1 MKVRLILTA
10 MAVVAIVGTFL
21 SGYAAAGFTGNV
33 LPGVATPGPSPELLD
48 EASGEFDIF
57 WEAWDRI
64 QETHYEGPQNVV
76 DLVRGATRGMVAS
89 IGDPHTVYVD
99 ADLARL
105 DRERLE
111 GSFEGIGTTVELDDN
126 GHLRIVR
133 PLPGS
138 PAESSGIQA
147 GDVVISVDG
156 LATRGRDLADIIK
169 QVRGP
174 RGTEVV
180 LTIQRAGELE
190 PMTFSVVR
198 DEIVVPSVVSD
209 IVGGYGYVRLTTFG
223 SRTADDLRSALRGFR
238 NAGVRGIILD
248 LRNNPGGFLESAIDV
263 SSEFV
268 QRETIL
274 VRENTRD
281 EGARIFRSSRS
292 PTIPDLPIAV
302 LINGGSASASEIVA
316 GVIRDYD
323 RGVLIGETT
332 FGKGSVQI
340 PYSLSDESVVR
351 VTVAIWL
358 TPNGQHLDGEGIAP
372 DFDLAFNGGELGT
385 LDDNYIRAA
394 IGVLEGGPCCEN
406 YVDAA

>member
-10 MAVVAIVGTFL
+10 FGAMAMAGIFFT
-21 SGYAAAGFTGNV
+21 GYAVAGIVRPELAN
-33 LPGVATPGPSPELLD
+33 PGPSPELLEEVSPD
-48 EASGEFDIF
+48 FDIF
-57 WEAWDRI
+57 WEAWDQL
-64 QETHYEGPQNVV
+64 QESYYEGPRDVQ
-76 DLVRGATRGMVAS
+76 DLIRGATRGMVDS
-89 IGDPHTVYVD
+89 VGDPHTVYVD
-99 ADLARL
+99 AELARL

-111 GSFEGIGTTVELDDN
+111 GSFEGIGATVELDEN

-138 PAESSGIQA
+138 PAEVSGLQA
-147 GDVVISVDG
+147 DDIVISVDG
-156 LATRGRDLADIIK
+156 IATRGRDLADIIQ

-180 LTIQRAGELE
+180 LTVQRLGEPE
-190 PMTFSVVR
+190 PLQFTVTR
-198 DEIVVPSVVSD
+198 DEIVVPSVISN
-209 IVGGYGYVRLTTFG
+209 IVDGYGYVRLTTFG
-223 SRTADDLRSALRGFR
+223 ERTADDLHTVLRDFR
-238 NAGVRGIILD
+238 DADVKGIILD
-248 LRNNPGGFLESAIDV
+248 LRNNPGGLLGSAIDV

-268 QRETIL
+268 PRNTIL

-281 EGARIFRSSRS
+281 EGERIFRSSHS
-292 PTIPDLPIAV
+292 PTILELPIAV

-323 RGVLIGETT
+323 RGVLVGETT

-340 PYSLSDESVVR
+340 PFSLSDESVVR

-358 TPNGQHLDGEGIAP
+358 TPNGQHLDGDGIEP
-372 DFDLAFNGGELGT
+372 DFNLAFNGGELGT

-406 YVDAA
+406 YLDAA

>member
-1 MKVRLILTA
+1 MKLRLILMA
-10 MAVVAIVGTFL
+10 LAVVAIAGIFFA
-21 SGYAAAGFTGNV
+21 GYAVAGIAGNGFPGAAS
-33 LPGVATPGPSPELLD
+33 PEPSAELLD
-48 EASGEFDIF
+48 EVSADFDIF
-57 WEAWDRI
+57 WEAWDRL
-64 QETHYEGPQNVV
+64 QNSYYEGPRDVSE
-76 DLVRGATRGMVAS
+76 LVRGATRGMVAS

-105 DRERLE
+105 DRERLD
-111 GSFEGIGTTVELDDN
+111 GSFEGIGATVELDEN

-138 PAESSGIQA
+138 PAETAGLRV

-180 LTIQRAGELE
+180 LTIQRAGEPE
-190 PMTFSVVR
+190 PLIFTVVR
-198 DEIVVPSVVSD
+198 DEIVVPSVISD
-209 IVGGYGYVRLTTFG
+209 IVDNYGYVRLTTFG
-223 SRTADDLRSALRGFR
+223 VRTADDLRTALRGFR
-238 NAGVRGIILD
+238 DAGVSGIILD
-248 LRNNPGGFLESAIDV
+248 LRNNPGGLLESAIDV

-268 QRETIL
+268 PRNTIL

-281 EGARIFRSSRS
+281 EGERIFRSSRS
-292 PTIPDLPIAV
+292 PTIPKLPVAV

-358 TPNGQHLDGEGIAP
+358 TPDGQHLDGDGIVP

-394 IGVLEGGPCCEN
+394 IGVLEGGACCEN

>member
-1 MKVRLILTA
+1 MKVRLILI
-10 MAVVAIVGTFL
+10 VVAGVVIAGTFFA
-21 SGYAAAGFTGNV
+21 GYAAAGFTGEG
-33 LPGVATPGPSPELLD
+33 LPGVANQEPSPELLD
-48 EASGEFDIF
+48 EVSAEFDIF
-57 WEAWDRI
+57 WETWDRL
-64 QETHYEGPQNVV
+64 QETYYEGPRDVAE
-76 DLVRGATRGMVAS
+76 LVRGATRGMVAS

-111 GSFEGIGTTVELDDN
+111 GSFDGIGATVELDDN

-138 PAESSGIQA
+138 PAESVGIQA

-180 LTIQRAGELE
+180 LTIRRAGEPE
-190 PMTFSVVR
+190 PLTFTVVR
-198 DEIVVPSVVSD
+198 DEIVVPSVISD
-209 IVGGYGYVRLTTFG
+209 IVDGYGYVRLTTFG
-223 SRTADDLRSALRGFR
+223 AHTADDLRTVLRDFR
-238 NAGVRGIILD
+238 NAGVLGIILD

-268 QRETIL
+268 PRNTIL

-281 EGARIFRSSRS
+281 EGERIFRSSRS

-302 LINGGSASASEIVA
+302 LINGGSASASEIIA

-358 TPNGQHLDGEGIAP
+358 TPDGQHLDGEGIAP

-394 IGVLEGGPCCEN
+394 IGVLEGGSCCEN

>member
-1 MKVRLILTA
+1 MKVRLILIVIA
-10 MAVVAIVGTFL
+10 GVAIAGTFFA
-21 SGYAAAGFTGNV
+21 GYAAAGFTVDGP
-33 LPGVATPGPSPELLD
+33 PGVANQEPSPELLD
-48 EASGEFDIF
+48 EASSEFDIF
-57 WEAWDRI
+57 WEAWDRL
-64 QETHYEGPQNVV
+64 QETYYEGPRDVAE
-76 DLVRGATRGMVAS
+76 LVRGATRGMVAS
-89 IGDPHTVYVD
+89 IGDPHTAYVD

-111 GSFEGIGTTVELDDN
+111 GSFDGIGTTVELDDN

-138 PAESSGIQA
+138 PAESAGIQA

-156 LATRGRDLADIIK
+156 LATRGRDLADIVK

-180 LTIQRAGELE
+180 LTIQRAGESE
-190 PMTFSVVR
+190 PLTFTVVR

-209 IVGGYGYVRLTTFG
+209 VVDGYGYVRLTTFG
-223 SRTADDLRSALRGFR
+223 SHTADDLRTVLRNFR
-238 NAGVRGIILD
+238 EAGVLGIILD

-268 QRETIL
+268 PRNTIV

-281 EGARIFRSSRS
+281 EGERIFRSSSS
-292 PTIPDLPIAV
+292 PTIPDLPVAV

-316 GVIRDYD
+316 GVISDYG

-358 TPNGQHLDGEGIAP
+358 TPDGQHLDGEGISP